1 MHAQMDR
8 RGLPLTLGRVWATPL
23 RPRSGEVTDHPRAH
37 ELHTIMH
44 QCRPVSTRASIEYQP
59 TTCRLLRAAD
69 EPQNA
74 LDDTYLRLYDT
85 DGETVLDENDD
96 ELVGKESLIHWIC
109 QKTGCDGL
117 VTITV
122 SSS

>member
-1 MHAQMDR
+1 M
-8 RGLPLTLGRVWATPL
+8 GY
-23 RPRSGEVTDHPRAH
+23 
-37 ELHTIMH
+37 TIETEIGGSYGPPP
-44 QCRPVSTRASIEYQP
+44 CAP
-59 TTCRLLRAAD
+59 TTHNHAPMPSSLYARLTRISAINLCRLLRAAD

-122 SSS
+122 